1 MKASIRPGAGQA
13 LSRYLD
19 AIQAGT
25 MHVVIAGSYAGLDR
39 ILVLPWNERY
49 TSEHVR
55 YIADSIAGSL
65 AELRRAAA

>member
-1 MKASIRPGAGQA
+1 MARPEAVDY
-13 LSRYLD
+13 RPERF
-19 AIQAGT
+19 
-25 MHVVIAGSYAGLDR
+25 AGSYAGLDR